1 MKVNVHN
8 THRDM
13 ASAAAQLG
21 AGLIRDAVGRRGK
34 AVFILSTGMSQA
46 VFLEELTAVADVPWD
61 KTVMFHLDDY
71 LGLPTDHPASF
82 DSYLRERFIDK
93 VHPGEFYLVDGNAD
107 DPEAE
112 CSRYAALMEREPVD
126 VCFAGIGETAHL
138 ALNDPPADFDEPR
151 TFRVIDMD
159 QRSRQQLA
167 GEGWFDSW
175 QGCPARA
182 ITISIKRIMR
192 CHTVVSVVGEARKAA
207 AVARTLSEPVS
218 PDTPATILRTHSDS
232 HLFLDSD
239 SAAGLDRPEL
249 DREKLPLFFE
259 IGE

>member
-1 MKVNVHN
+1 MKINVYN
-8 THRDM
+8 THRQM
-13 ASAAAQLG
+13 ARAAAGFG
-21 AGLIRDAVGRRGK
+21 AGLIRDAVASRGQ

-71 LGLPTDHPASF
+71 IGLPVDHPASF
-82 DSYLRERFIDK
+82 DRYLRERFIDK
-93 VHPGEFYLVDGNAD
+93 VQPGEYHLVDGNAD

-151 TFRVIDMD
+151 TFRVIDVD
-159 QRSRQQLA
+159 RRSRQQLA

-175 QGCPARA
+175 QSCPARA
-182 ITISIKRIMR
+182 ITISIGRIMR
-192 CHTVVSVVGEARKAA
+192 CRAVVSVVGEARKAA
-207 AVARTLSEPVS
+207 AVARTLNEPVG
-218 PDTPATILRTHSDS
+218 PGTPATILRRHPES

-239 SAAGLDRPEL
+239 SASELDNPEL
-249 DREKLPLFFE
+249 NKLKLPSFFE
-259 IGE
+259 LGA